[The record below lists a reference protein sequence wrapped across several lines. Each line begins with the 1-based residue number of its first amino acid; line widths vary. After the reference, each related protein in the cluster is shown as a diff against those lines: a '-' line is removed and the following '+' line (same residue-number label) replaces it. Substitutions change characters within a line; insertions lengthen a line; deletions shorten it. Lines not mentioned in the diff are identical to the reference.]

1 VGALASASIPGR
13 RRVRSLRHGVVV
25 LQTSAVASQGSSPWP
40 KRVAVIIG
48 TRPEAIKLA
57 PVIHRLGHS
66 SKLSPVVVATAQH
79 RGLLDL
85 AFEDL
90 DIQAD
95 VDLDLMIPRQ
105 TLAGFASR
113 CFSALDEA
121 MGQLKP
127 DVIVIQGDT
136 TTVMVA
142 GIVGFYRRVPVCHV
156 EAGLRSFDLGSPFP
170 EEMHRVVVGQLA
182 DLHFAPTSA
191 AHDNLLRE
199 GVRPERVIIT
209 GNTVIDALLEMVGRI
224 GPASFDEAD
233 STYILM
239 TLHRRDN
246 FGEPARRV
254 CEALGILLAKYP
266 SLHLVWPVHPNPNI
280 HDIAHEYFS
289 DHPRV
294 LLAEPFG
301 YRRFVEEMLR
311 ARLILSDSGGVQE
324 EAPALGRPVLVLRET
339 TERGEALKTGGAQLI
354 GTGRDAVID
363 AVTRLLEDE
372 EMYGRMSQPSLPYGD
387 GHASERIVQALEARY
402 A

>member
-1 VGALASASIPGR
+1 MNSGVEGLH
-13 RRVRSLRHGVVV
+13 RS
-25 LQTSAVASQGSSPWP
+25 TVASERTPWRP
-40 KRVAVIIG
+40 RRVAVIVG

-57 PVIHRLGHS
+57 PVIHRLKGS
-66 SKLSPVVVATAQH
+66 GRLSPIVIATAQH
-79 RGLLDL
+79 RGLLDQ
-85 AFEDL
+85 AFDDL
-90 DIQAD
+90 GIQAD
-95 VDLDLMIPRQ
+95 VDLDLMVPRQ

-113 CFSALDEA
+113 CFSALDQA
-121 MGQLKP
+121 MEDLKP
-127 DVIVIQGDT
+127 DVVVIQGDT

-142 GIVGFYRRVPVCHV
+142 GIVGFYRQIPVCHV

-182 DLHFAPTSA
+182 DLHFAPTNA
-191 AHDNLLRE
+191 ARDNLLRE
-199 GVRPERVIIT
+199 GIRPERVIIT

-224 GPASFDEAD
+224 GPSPIDESG

-254 CEALGILLAKYP
+254 CDALGVLLAKYP

-294 LLAEPFG
+294 LLAKPFG

-311 ARLILSDSGGVQE
+311 ARIILSDSGGVQE
-324 EAPALGRPVLVLRET
+324 EAPALGRPVLVLRER
-339 TERGEALKTGGAQLI
+339 TERGEAIETGGAALV
-354 GTGRDAVID
+354 GTERDAVVD
-363 AVTRLLEDE
+363 AVARLLEDKAL
-372 EMYGRMSQPSLPYGD
+372 YQRMATPSLPYGD
-387 GHASERIVQALEARY
+387 GHAAERIVRALENRY
-402 A
+402 T

>member
-1 VGALASASIPGR
+1 MDDLEARPAAQDSHFR
-13 RRVRSLRHGVVV
+13 RQQR
-25 LQTSAVASQGSSPWP
+25 
-40 KRVAVIIG
+40 RVAVIVG

-57 PVIHRLGHS
+57 PVIHRLRES
-66 SKLSPVVVATAQH
+66 PRLDPVVVATAQH

-90 DIQAD
+90 DISAD
-95 VDLDLMIPRQ
+95 VDLDLMLPNQ

-113 CFSALDEA
+113 CFTALDEVI
-121 MGQLKP
+121 GHLDP
-127 DVIVIQGDT
+127 DVVMIEGDT

-142 GIVGFYRRVPVCHV
+142 GIVSFYRRIPLCHV
-156 EAGLRSFDLGSPFP
+156 EAGLRSFDLSSPFP
-170 EEMHRVVVGQLA
+170 EEMHRVVVGRLA
-182 DLHFAPTSA
+182 DLHFAPTEA
-191 AHDNLLRE
+191 ARDNLLRE
-199 GVRPERVIIT
+199 GVSAERVILT

-224 GPASFDEAD
+224 GESQPGDPG

-246 FGEPARRV
+246 FGAPARRV
-254 CEALGILLAKYP
+254 CDALRVLLERYP

-280 HDIAHEYFS
+280 SEIAREYFS

-294 LLAEPFG
+294 MLAQPFG

-311 ARLILSDSGGVQE
+311 ARIILSDSGGVQE

-339 TERGEALKTGGAQLI
+339 TERGEAIETGGAALI
-354 GTGRDAVID
+354 GTERDAIID
-363 AVTRLLEDE
+363 AVASLIEDRALYE
-372 EMYGRMSQPSLPYGD
+372 RMATPSLPYGD
-387 GHASERIVQALEARY
+387 GHAAERIVRALEDRY